1 MAIQRKSLG
10 RGLGSIISAGAKK
23 SATPLA
29 KSAPAPSAQP
39 EQKEVKISSH
49 GLFSEIPTEK
59 VIPSPYQARREFAED
74 EISNL
79 ADSIASEGLLQPILV
94 RQSKDGYYE
103 LLAGERWVRECRK
116 FGIKKIVAWV
126 HTASD
131 SSAAAKGLIENI
143 QRANLNPVE
152 EARGIAYLMDNF
164 KLTQESV
171 SQRLG
176 KPRSSIANS
185 LRLLK
190 LPEEVQGYISSGL
203 ISLGHAKV
211 IMGIDEGAQQVMIAR
226 RIIESGLNVR
236 STEDALR
243 RLKSSGDKR
252 AGAAAAASAKD
263 AVIRD
268 IQNKISTRLNASV
281 ELRHT
286 PKRGKII
293 IEYLGND
300 DLQRILDVIGV
311 KV

>member
-1 MAIQRKSLG
+1 M
-10 RGLGSIISAGAKK
+10 
-23 SATPLA
+23 
-29 KSAPAPSAQP
+29 
-39 EQKEVKISSH
+39 
-49 GLFSEIPTEK
+49 
-59 VIPSPYQARREFAED
+59 IPSPYQARREFAED

-103 LLAGERWVRECRK
+103 LLAGERRLRACRK
-116 FGIKKIVAWV
+116 LGMKKIVACV
-126 HTASD
+126 QTASD

-211 IMGIDEGAQQVMIAR
+211 IMGIDEGAQQVIIAR

-236 STEDALR
+236 GTEDALR

-293 IEYLGND
+293 IDYLGND